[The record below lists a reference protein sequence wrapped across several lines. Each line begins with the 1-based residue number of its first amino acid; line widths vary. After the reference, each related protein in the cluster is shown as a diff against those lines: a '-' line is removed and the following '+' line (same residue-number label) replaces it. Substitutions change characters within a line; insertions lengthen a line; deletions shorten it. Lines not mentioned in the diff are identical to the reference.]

1 MKKFILYLAVLFLFL
16 RLPSLFEPYWYG
28 DEGIYLTLGQAIRQG
43 EVLYRQIHDNKPPTL
58 YYLAALSQ
66 TVFGFRLLL
75 LLWMLPTI
83 IVFYRFSQKFLN
95 LYLSLFSAFIFL
107 ILSSIPLIEGHL
119 ANSEIFMLLPTLV
132 SLLLFLQA
140 KKSSDYFLSG
150 LALGFS
156 FSFKFP
162 ALAEYFF
169 LCFFLIAFNPPKFKK
184 FLVNV
189 SLLAFGFLLPI
200 LLLAVYFYFQG
211 IIKEFLFAGLLQNFS
226 YLSSWTT
233 GTHSG
238 SAAPGGLISRLF
250 ILLLSYALIYYL
262 YHRQILNRSL
272 AFLFGLFFSS
282 LFGSLL
288 SSRPYP
294 HYLIQI
300 LPSFSVLLLVLFS
313 TYSGQI
319 KSLVLLV
326 FFILLLAIFKY
337 KFYFYPVFSYYSN
350 FYSYALGLKSQNA
363 YRQFFG
369 SQVND
374 IYKISEFIRART
386 SPGEKI
392 FIWADHPYI
401 YALSQRLPL
410 GRFTVAYHIV
420 DFQKYDETIN
430 TLKTYL
436 PCYIIYSSMPGRP
449 FLALDRLLAR
459 YYFVVEQFGPNL
471 IYQLR

>member
-1 MKKFILYLAVLFLFL
+1 MKKFLFLLIFVFLFL

-43 EVLYRQIHDNKPPTL
+43 ELLYRQIYDNKPPTL

-75 LLWMLPTI
+75 LFWMIPTI
-83 IVFYRFSQKFLN
+83 IVFYRFSQRFLN
-95 LYLSLFSAFIFL
+95 KNLSCLSTFFFL
-107 ILSSIPLIEGHL
+107 ILSSISLLEGHI
-119 ANSEIFMLLPTLV
+119 ANSEIFMLLPTLI

-140 KKSSDYFLSG
+140 KKSSDYLLSG

-162 ALAEYFF
+162 ALAEFFF
-169 LCFFLIAFNPPKFKK
+169 LSLFLLTINPFKIKK
-184 FLVNV
+184 FFI
-189 SLLAFGFLLPI
+189 SLILLTTGFLLPI
-200 LLLAVYFYFQG
+200 LLWAVYFYFQG
-211 IIKEFLFAGLLQNFS
+211 VSKEFLFASLLQNFS

-238 SAAPGGLISRLF
+238 SATLGGLVNRF
-250 ILLLSYALIYYL
+250 LLLLLAYALVFYL
-262 YHRQILNRSL
+262 YRRQILNRSL

-282 LFGSLL
+282 LFGALL

-300 LPSFSVLLLVLFS
+300 LPSFSIFLAVLFS

-319 KSLVLLV
+319 KSLIFLV
-326 FFILLLAIFKY
+326 SFILLFAINKY

-350 FYSYALGLKSQNA
+350 FYSYVLGLKSQNS

-374 IYKISEFIRART
+374 TYKISEFIKTNT

-401 YALSQRLPL
+401 YALSQRLPI

-430 TLKTYL
+430 ALKAYL
-436 PCYIIYSSMPGRP
+436 PRFIIYSPMPDRS
-449 FLALDRLLAR
+449 FLALDQLLAR
-459 YYFVVEQFGPNL
+459 YYFVVEQFGSNL